1 MTKAIVFREAGGPEV
16 MKWEQVDVGRPG
28 SGEVRIRHTAVGL
41 NFIDVYFRTGLYPA
55 PLPATPGLEA
65 AGIIEEIG
73 EDVTGLTVGDRVA
86 YAGRPLGAYAEARI
100 IPADI
105 LIKIPDGIDD
115 QTAAAMMLQGMT
127 VEYLLQRTFHVKQGD
142 TILFHAAAGGVGLLA
157 CQWAKHIGATV
168 IGTVGSEEKGALAQA
183 HGCDHIINYRS
194 EDFVARVMEI
204 TNGAGVPVVYDGV
217 GKDTFGGSLD
227 CLQSRGMMVSYGNAS
242 GPVTGLDLSLLT
254 AKGSLFVTR
263 PSLMDYTAT
272 RPELEQSAADVIKL
286 VEKGALK
293 LTIGQTYPLSEAVK
307 AHEDLENRKTT
318 GSTIL
323 TV

>member
-293 LTIGQTYPLSEAVK
+293 LTIGQT
-307 AHEDLENRKTT
+307 
-318 GSTIL
+318 
-323 TV
+323 